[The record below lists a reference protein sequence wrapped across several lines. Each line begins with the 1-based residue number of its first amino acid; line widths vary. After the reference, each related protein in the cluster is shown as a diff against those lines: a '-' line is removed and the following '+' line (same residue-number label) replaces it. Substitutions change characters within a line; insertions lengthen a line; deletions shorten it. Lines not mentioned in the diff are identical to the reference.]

1 MKLQT
6 KFISTVIILSTV
18 IIFLSTLE
26 LTPALVNAEDQMKTD
41 KGEAVATFAGGC
53 FWCTES
59 DFEKLEGVKQ
69 VISGYAG
76 GSLENPTY
84 SQVSSGRTKHIESVE
99 VHYDPNQIS
108 YEQLLSAFWKMI
120 NPTDDGGQFADRGYQ
135 YTSAIFVHNPEQQQA
150 AEASLK
156 ALAQSDRYDKPVVTP
171 IRQAGTFYPAEEY
184 HQDFYKK
191 SPLRYRLY
199 RWNSGRDRYLK
210 EIWGDE
216 ALPI

>member
-6 KFISTVIILSTV
+6 KSISTFIM
-18 IIFLSTLE
+18 LSTLG
-26 LTPALVNAEDQMKTD
+26 LTPALVQAENQKKSD

-59 DFEKLEGVKQ
+59 DFEKIEGVNQ

-99 VHYDPNQIS
+99 VHYDPGQIS
-108 YEQLLSAFWKMI
+108 YQQLLGAFWKMI
-120 NPTDDGGQFADRGYQ
+120 NPTDDGGQFVDRGYQ

-156 ALAQSDRYDKPVVTP
+156 ALAQSDRYDKPLVTP

-184 HQDFYKK
+184 HQDYYKK
-191 SPLRYRLY
+191 SPLRYKLY
-199 RWNSGRDRYLK
+199 RWNSGRDQYLK

-216 ALPI
+216 VLHQ